1 MKKISLGEL
10 KDKDLYLDD
19 DGKIIVR
26 EKPKGRFL
34 PKKDETYY
42 CVSDDLSVWQTTNYG
57 ATLDLLIINRDYA
70 FRTKEEAL
78 KVLDMIQG
86 CITGNVLQSYEIARD
101 CPLAGIEFNGVFNMP
116 QDNEVE
122 E

>member
-1 MKKISLGEL
+1 MWIRSQDKETLILAEEISSWRDANDSKLFYVSAYSNILGT
-10 KDKDLYLDD
+10 YSS
-19 DGKIIVR
+19 R
-26 EKPKGRFL
+26 EK
-34 PKKDETYY
+34 
-42 CVSDDLSVWQTTNYG
+42 
-57 ATLDLLIINRDYA
+57 
-70 FRTKEEAL
+70 AL

-122 E
+122 S

>member
-1 MKKISLGEL
+1 MWIRSQDKETL
-10 KDKDLYLDD
+10 KNCETIYLDSNC
-19 DGKIIVR
+19 IS
-26 EKPKGRFL
+26 GRGNTDKYSIL
-34 PKKDETYY
+34 GYY
-42 CVSDDLSVWQTTNYG
+42 S
-57 ATLDLLIINRDYA
+57 
-70 FRTKEEAL
+70 TKEKAL

-122 E
+122 K